1 MAAKTIGI
9 IVNGATGGIAN
20 RQHLDQALVPLIREG
35 GLETGTGRIVPEL
48 LLVGRDAG
56 RLEAVAR
63 RFGLARW
70 TTDLDGAL
78 ADPDYPVFFDA
89 GVTGARPGLLAA
101 AIGAGKHV
109 YAEKPVVTDLRE
121 GRRLV
126 ALAEA
131 RGVRHGVVED
141 KLFLPGLAKLRL
153 ARDGGF
159 FGRVVGFRLDFG
171 YWIFSGHDQPM
182 QRPSWNYRAADG
194 GGLMLDMYPHWRY
207 VIEGLLGP
215 IARVVSRGWT
225 AVPERVDEAG
235 RHFAVDV
242 DDSNVTLVELAS
254 GAVGVI
260 TSSWATRVNRDD
272 LMTLQ
277 VDGTAGSA
285 VAGLH
290 RCRLQPAAATPKV
303 RFDPNVDHGVD
314 YRAQWL
320 EMPETLPFANGY
332 RRGWEAFLRHVAEDA
347 PPAATLEDGLRDV
360 ALARAVQRSA
370 AEDRWVAMDE
380 VLVAEDVPA

>member
-171 YWIFSGHDQPM
+171 YWIFSGDDQPM
-182 QRPSWNYRAADG
+182 QRPSSRGCSARSPGWCPAAGPRCPSGWTRRGGGSRWMWTIRTSPWSSWRAA
-194 GGLMLDMYPHWRY
+194 R
-207 VIEGLLGP
+207 
-215 IARVVSRGWT
+215 
-225 AVPERVDEAG
+225 
-235 RHFAVDV
+235 
-242 DDSNVTLVELAS
+242 S
-254 GAVGVI
+254 G
-260 TSSWATRVNRDD
+260 
-272 LMTLQ
+272 
-277 VDGTAGSA
+277 
-285 VAGLH
+285 
-290 RCRLQPAAATPKV
+290 
-303 RFDPNVDHGVD
+303 
-314 YRAQWL
+314 
-320 EMPETLPFANGY
+320 
-332 RRGWEAFLRHVAEDA
+332 
-347 PPAATLEDGLRDV
+347 
-360 ALARAVQRSA
+360 
-370 AEDRWVAMDE
+370 
-380 VLVAEDVPA
+380 